1 MTTITSIQKS
11 FSIYRPSRTTFF
23 FILLQIS
30 CLFACD
36 ALYAQV
42 HVKLPLATYSNNGTT
57 KLAPSIPMVFDPSGN
72 EPDFITLND
81 GVQNWKVVRDGASVV
96 GPDVADWLK
105 FKGTPS
111 GGTYTIELFVVANKC
126 APVISGTSDCGT
138 GCADDIGL
146 DYTNAAA
153 RKCYTLSGNVYGNTL
168 QAFLCEYGDPALQ
181 ITTDVSQGFD
191 VPVAGMDQKQWTS
204 NRISNNLKWSITPGA
219 VNSTYLTFEPG
230 TDVLQATKLNYRP
243 MSAETGTWTLKVAG
257 ANANLSNVDACDIPV
272 TRVINVKAT
281 DVPPAGSAVDLVIVV
296 DVSGSMSE
304 KGACSN
310 GRANPEDSKM
320 GFVIAN
326 LLGLYDEIATIGP
339 PAGSRVGFITFSD
352 NSQKKTNGGNF
363 FNAIGTSATRTWI
376 EAIIKNLT
384 AGGSTN
390 MGAAL
395 SDAITELKLNS
406 PSTSTKKI
414 ILITNGMQNQQPL
427 ARNANGRAY
436 IDLNNNKSLD
446 GGEEIPDNIKVY
458 SIAIFQPSNDY
469 LDLLKIISAGNARFT
484 DVCDLTKSLS
494 LAFAETYKNNSPKS
508 VGYRSGNFTGSNATI
523 EYNITEKEF
532 DKIIVSLSS
541 MANSNISFKFEKNI
555 NGTWTDITSGGTYKQ
570 VTSRYALF
578 SIAGLPK
585 PVNGSTITPQGQ
597 YRLVATSTKPD
608 VDYFVSAVVDDRG
621 LRQETFVESKTV
633 RAGDNFG
640 LSTRIRYDANP
651 VHQPNATV
659 KAVIHRP
666 VFSFEKLMA
675 NEDVPGGKVVKTP
688 LDREKR
694 QSSIFKRYSLKPADG
709 MSFEAA
715 LPLIEQKFQLLVY
728 HKGLL
733 GKLVQ
738 QTDTIILPEITNGV
752 YQAIY
757 NNTKVTGLYGVE
769 YLVTGTVA
777 ATGPFFRT
785 SSHSVPVLFGKPNR
799 SKSDFY
805 LFDEA
810 GSYFLN
816 LKPVDT
822 FANYLGMGKADQIN
836 ITMSVGSS
844 SQPLDYL
851 DGRYVIPLNVPANA
865 NPFVVIT
872 IAGMEFYRGY
882 LFNIP
887 QKRFFVSIGAGI
899 TSPLGTFNNVADPG
913 WMAALKFGYR
923 FNRKFGV
930 FAEGDYFTFKDS
942 VNTHLNIVGGG
953 VGLFYLPTSLP
964 ANIMLQLEASVGY
977 YKPKNIDGEIGFKG
991 GLELSKYLRTW
1002 FSISLNSSYYRINTS
1017 PDAIEFL
1024 GTTLNAKFHF

>member
-36 ALYAQV
+36 ALHAQV
-42 HVKLPLATYSNNGTT
+42 HVKLPLATYTNNGTT
-57 KLAPSIPMVFDPSGN
+57 KLAPSIPVVFDPSGN

-81 GVQNWKVVRDGASVV
+81 GVQNWKVVRDGATVT

-111 GGTYTIELFVVANKC
+111 GPTYTIELFVVATKC

-138 GCADDIGL
+138 GCADNIGVE
-146 DYTNAAA
+146 YTNATA
-153 RKCYTLSGNVYGNTL
+153 RKCYTLSGTVFGNPL
-168 QAFLCEYGDPALQ
+168 QAFLCQYGDPALQ
-181 ITTDVSQGFD
+181 ITTDVSQAFD
-191 VPVAGMDQKQWTS
+191 VPVGGMDQKQWTS
-204 NRISNNLKWSITPGA
+204 NRNSNNLKWSLTPGA
-219 VNSTYLTFEPG
+219 VNNTYLTFEPG

-243 MSAETGTWTLKVAG
+243 MSAEAGTWTLKVAG
-257 ANANLSNVDACDIPV
+257 ANSNLSNVDACDIPV

-281 DVPPAGSAVDLVIVV
+281 DVPPAGSKVDLVLVV

-304 KGACSN
+304 KGACSS
-310 GRANPEDSKM
+310 GKANPEDSKL
-320 GFVIAN
+320 GFVKAN
-326 LLGLYDEIATIGP
+326 LLGVYNKITAIVP
-339 PAGSRVGFITFSD
+339 PAGSRVGFVTFSD
-352 NSQKKTNGGNF
+352 NAEKKTNGGSF
-363 FNAIGTSATRTWI
+363 FNDIANPATTTWI
-376 EAIIKNLT
+376 QGVINGLAP
-384 AGGSTN
+384 GGSTN

-395 SDAITELKLNS
+395 GEAVTQLKINS
-406 PSTSTKKI
+406 SAGKKQI
-414 ILITNGMQNQQPL
+414 ILITNGMQNQQPQV
-427 ARNANGRAY
+427 RNSNGTPY
-436 IDLNNNKSLD
+436 IDANNNKSLD
-446 GGEEIPDNIKVY
+446 GGEEIPADIKVFT
-458 SIAIFQPSNDY
+458 IAIFQPSTDY
-469 LDLLKIISAGNARFT
+469 LDLLKIISRGDARFT
-484 DVCDLTKSLS
+484 DVCALS
-494 LAFAETYKNNSPKS
+494 GNLDEAFASTYTNNSPKS
-508 VGYRSGNFTGSNATI
+508 VGYRSGNFTATNATI
-523 EYNITEKEF
+523 DYNITEKEF
-532 DKIIVSLSS
+532 DKIIISLSS
-541 MANSNISFKFEKNI
+541 MSNSNISFKFEKNI

-578 SIAGLPK
+578 TIAGLPK
-585 PVNGSTITPQGQ
+585 NVNGSMVDPQGQ
-597 YRLVATSTKPD
+597 YRLVATSSKPD
-608 VDYFVSAVVDDRG
+608 VDYFASAVVDDRG
-621 LRQETFVESKTV
+621 LKQATFVEIKTV
-633 RAGDNFG
+633 RAADTFG
-640 LSTRIRYDANP
+640 LSTRMRYDANP
-651 VHQPNATV
+651 VHQANATV

-675 NEDVPGGKVVKTP
+675 NEDVPSDKLVKMP
-688 LDREKR
+688 LDREKGK
-694 QSSIFKRYSLKPADG
+694 SSIFKRYGLKPADG
-709 MSFEAA
+709 TTFEAA
-715 LPLIEQKFQLLVY
+715 LPLIEQKFQVLVY

-733 GKLVQ
+733 GKIVQ
-738 QTDTIILPEITNGV
+738 QTDTVILPEITNGV
-752 YQAIY
+752 YQARY
-757 NNTKVTGLYGVE
+757 SNTRVTGLYGVE
-769 YLVTGTVA
+769 YLVTGTVP

-785 SSHSVPVLFGKPNR
+785 ASHSVPVLFGKPNR

-810 GSYFLN
+810 GNYFLN
-816 LKPVDT
+816 LKPVDIYD
-822 FANYLGMGKADQIN
+822 NYLGMGKAEQIS
-836 ITMSVGSS
+836 IIMSIGSS
-844 SQPLDYL
+844 SQLLDNL
-851 DGRYVIPLNVPANA
+851 DGRYVIPLNVPINQ

-882 LFNIP
+882 LLNIP

-899 TSPLGTFNNVADPG
+899 TTPLGTFNNVADPG

-923 FNRKFGV
+923 FNRKLGV

-942 VNTHLNIVGGG
+942 INTHLNIVGGG
-953 VGLFYLPTSLP
+953 AGLFYLPTSLP

-1002 FSISLNSSYYRINTS
+1002 FSLSLNSSYYRINTS